1 MRKFVPARFTML
13 FAVVVTTAACTT
25 ASTRP
30 AARATPAPAGGEV
43 RSNAAG
49 DEIVVRT
56 NVERQKLG
64 LPALARSAALMSA
77 AQLQAN
83 QMAALNKMAHDLP
96 GASYPSPDDRLD
108 AVGYRM
114 SASGE
119 NVAEGYPSPT
129 AVVAGWMTSP
139 GHRENIVSTRFT
151 EMGAGV
157 ATAKNGRKFYAQ
169 VFGHPRSGS

>member
-1 MRKFVPARFTML
+1 MRRFVL
-13 FAVVVTTAACTT
+13 VTIVTAAACTHT
-25 ASTRP
+25 STRP
-30 AARATPAPAGGEV
+30 AERAAPAPARVEAK
-43 RSNAAG
+43 SNAAG
-49 DEIVVRT
+49 EEIVART
-56 NVERQKLG
+56 NGERQKLG
-64 LPALARSAALMSA
+64 LPALTRNAALMSA

-96 GASYPSPDDRLD
+96 GATFPSPDDRLD

-139 GHRENIVSTRFT
+139 GHRENIVSTKFT

-169 VFGHPRSGS
+169 VFGHPRFGS